1 MNHDDLITAD
11 EAWAIE
17 ARSMSEREFQ
27 AKVVEH
33 AEANGF
39 LVYHTWNSRNSA
51 SGFPDLCMVRPPR
64 LIFAEL
70 KRENGKVSD
79 AQQEWIDAL
88 RGTYVEDSCGKEGCK
103 KCSDCGIPQVYLW
116 RPSDWDSI
124 IETLDH

>member
-1 MNHDDLITAD
+1 MAPDDLITAD

-17 ARSMSEREFQ
+17 ARSMSEHEFQ

-33 AEANGF
+33 AKANGF

-51 SGFPDLCMVRPPR
+51 SGFPDLCMVRDGR

-70 KRENGKVSD
+70 KREDETMSEPQIIWYEALGD
-79 AQQEWIDAL
+79 AGSE
-88 RGTYVEDSCGKEGCK
+88 
-103 KCSDCGIPQVYLW
+103 VYLW

-124 IETLDH
+124 METLDK

>member
-1 MNHDDLITAD
+1 MAPDDMITAD

-33 AEANGF
+33 AKASGW
-39 LVYHTWNSRNSA
+39 LVYHTWNSQNSA
-51 SGFPDLCMVRPPR
+51 AGFPDLVMVRRDGR

-70 KRENGKVSD
+70 KREGKTTSA
-79 AQQEWIDAL
+79 AQQQWIHQLTTA
-88 RGTYVEDSCGKEGCK
+88 GQE
-103 KCSDCGIPQVYLW
+103 VYLW

-124 IETLDH
+124 IETLEH